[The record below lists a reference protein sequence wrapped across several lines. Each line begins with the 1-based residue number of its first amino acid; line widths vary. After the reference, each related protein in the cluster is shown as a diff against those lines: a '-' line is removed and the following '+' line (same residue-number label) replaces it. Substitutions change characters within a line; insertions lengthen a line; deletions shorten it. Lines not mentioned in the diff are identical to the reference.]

1 MLISRI
7 ARLGLALAAFLVALS
22 LSSGAAHAF
31 PKFAKKEGV
40 SCVYCH
46 IAPGSPSWGYRG
58 LYYKAHGNS
67 FDGFDNIYEARLAG
81 VTDATANGAEAKPAV
96 TAYPDVKTSVPD
108 VLKFAMKDIDGKT
121 VNLARYQGDV
131 VMIVNVASA
140 CGNTPQYAD
149 LQKMY
154 TANKDKGFVILGF
167 PANDFNMQ
175 EPGTD
180 AEIKAFCTGKYNVT
194 FPIFSKIVVKGDT
207 QAPLYK
213 YLTDPTTDP
222 KFGKAIDWNF
232 AKFLVNRKG
241 EIVARFPATMKPTDP
256 AIVSAVENA
265 LKEPRPATGDKTA
278 SIK

>member
-1 MLISRI
+1 MTISRF
-7 ARLGLALAAFLVALS
+7 ARLGLALAAILFA
-22 LSSGAAHAF
+22 LSSGAARAF

-67 FDGFDNIYEARLAG
+67 FDGYDNIYEARLAG
-81 VTDATANGAEAKPAV
+81 VADATAMGAEAKPGV
-96 TAYPDVKTSVPD
+96 VAYPDVKSTAPD

-121 VNLARYQGDV
+121 INLARYQGDV
-131 VMIVNVASA
+131 IMIVNVASA

-154 TANKDKGFVILGF
+154 AENKDKGFDILGF
-167 PANDFNMQ
+167 PSNDFNGQ

-194 FPIFSKIVVKGDT
+194 FPVFSKIVVKGDM

-213 YLTDPTTDP
+213 YLTDASTDP
-222 KFGKAIDWNF
+222 KFGKPIDWNF
-232 AKFLVNRKG
+232 AKFLINRKG

-256 AIVSAVENA
+256 SIVSAVQNA
-265 LKEPRPATGDKTA
+265 LKEPKPTTGDKTA